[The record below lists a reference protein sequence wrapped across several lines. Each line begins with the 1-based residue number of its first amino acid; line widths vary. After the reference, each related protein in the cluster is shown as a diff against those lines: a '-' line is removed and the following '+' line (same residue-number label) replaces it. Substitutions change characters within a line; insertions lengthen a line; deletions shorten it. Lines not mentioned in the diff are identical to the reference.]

1 MNALIPFLFLVVP
14 VAPADRPSAPVR
26 VTAVTPALVRAAPR
40 VDVAFVLD
48 TTGSM
53 GGLIEGAK
61 RKIWSIARRIEEG
74 RPRPDLRIAL
84 VGYRDLGDDYVTRVH
99 DFSRDMDE
107 VHERLM
113 AFQASGGGD
122 TPEHVSA
129 AMGAAVQQLSWS
141 QGPTAP
147 GGSGGPAL
155 QIIFLVGDAPPHLDY
170 QDGHDYARYAR
181 TARARGI
188 AVETVQCGGD
198 PVTARFWQEIASLG
212 DGHYARIDAQGGM
225 PAMVTPVDAELA
237 RLNGE
242 LAGTVVAGG
251 SVAEQAKTSRRLEAR
266 AAMPAA
272 MAAEAASYYATA
284 DRLAE
289 RDLVSLSAE
298 AQRNEVKKLAD
309 RPAEAP
315 KALRGRSEADALA
328 YLKTQQEKR
337 GQLQA
342 QIGAL
347 QKQREDYL
355 AKAGSKKDGFDEQVV
370 QALRDRAARQGI
382 QY

>member
-141 QGPTAP
+141 QGP
-147 GGSGGPAL
+147 AL

-170 QDGHDYARYAR
+170 QDGHDYARYSR

-225 PAMVTPVDAELA
+225 PAMVTPVDADLA

-315 KALRGRSEADALA
+315 KALQGRSEAEALA

-337 GQLQA
+337 SQLQA

>member
-141 QGPTAP
+141 QGP
-147 GGSGGPAL
+147 AL
-155 QIIFLVGDAPPHLDY
+155 QIIFLVGDAPPHVDY
-170 QDGHDYARYAR
+170 QDGHDYARYAK

-225 PAMVTPVDAELA
+225 PAMVTPVDADLA

-315 KALRGRSEADALA
+315 KALQGRSEAEALA

-337 GQLQA
+337 SQLQA

-370 QALRDRAARQGI
+370 QALRDRAAAAGVRF
-382 QY
+382 